1 MKKRK
6 IAHIMT
12 TFTLD
17 FSEFSQED
25 AIVLFSILAILYYNN
40 FFIHW
45 IYPPT
50 FKATSSSDS
59 LSTLSSKTENG
70 VNPESCSDPSS
81 SIQSAPPSI
90 SEQASSSTSTSTGSS
105 NNPESLDVNH
115 EYNTLI
121 YLLWK
126 FFLG

>member
-6 IAHIMT
+6 VVHIMYY
-12 TFTLD
+12 FYSWFLD

-70 VNPESCSDPSS
+70 VNPESCSNPSS

-90 SEQASSSTSTSTGSS
+90 SEQASSSTST
-105 NNPESLDVNH
+105 NPESIDVNH